1 MTGAGSFHRAT
12 QCFSHHK
19 WCFLLLLFLGISF
32 LGFCP
37 EVTENLE
44 ENLNRETWKKI
55 IIFLSWLL
63 PLVSVLYCHPVRKVS
78 LPYIQ
83 DTVIGTSTSWLPI
96 KTMAF
101 SLSCL
106 FTSSIS
112 FTSQFLKK
120 CRKTMEN
127 SDMLAPVHYDAK
139 VTPQNPNTILNIS
152 HPWCACLS
160 QRRHREQIKMFFSCG
175 AQELPTCLITKKM
188 LLMQYVTMERSH
200 FTLCSCCTSSLC
212 FSTLKT
218 RTLHSSICGKHW
230 VHSLATL
237 LFIVFSVQS
246 SKGDVLLDQ
255 FVLLFD
261 FLLSSNLVNLYYF
274 AFLTDTQFLLAS
286 LLTGPSPLMSFFT
299 TTQMVEKQI
308 VFILKKGCPNLEIHA
323 LKWKSSSIPTPKA
336 QSHPTA
342 LQPWDSPFLTRSG
355 NNFTLVVTILD
366 SSLA

>member
-188 LLMQYVTMERSH
+188 LLMQYVTIE
-200 FTLCSCCTSSLC
+200 
-212 FSTLKT
+212 KP
-218 RTLHSSICGKHW
+218 LH
-230 VHSLATL
+230 TL
-237 LFIVFSVQS
+237 LMLHFFPLFFYLENKDTTFFYMWKALSTFTSNTSVYCFFCSEQQRRCITGS
-246 SKGDVLLDQ
+246 VCAVIWFPS
-255 FVLLFD
+255 
-261 FLLSSNLVNLYYF
+261 FL
-274 AFLTDTQFLLAS
+274 
-286 LLTGPSPLMSFFT
+286 
-299 TTQMVEKQI
+299 
-308 VFILKKGCPNLEIHA
+308 
-323 LKWKSSSIPTPKA
+323 
-336 QSHPTA
+336 
-342 LQPWDSPFLTRSG
+342 
-355 NNFTLVVTILD
+355 
-366 SSLA
+366 